1 MFCNEK
7 GELGMLVYVTPRLRR
22 GKVLSP
28 KDVQSAEPVHGDM
41 VVVQVMSDQFNR
53 YSNIA
58 QFHITGVNEV
68 QPLPP
73 LHDATLSWM
82 GPNGFVLNGF
92 EVINGV
98 AYAQSWWCRTSV

>member
-58 QFHITGVNEV
+58 QFHVSGVNDV

-82 GPNGFVLNGF
+82 GPNGLCSPASRSSTALPTRSPG
-92 EVINGV
+92 G
-98 AYAQSWWCRTSV
+98 

>member
-58 QFHITGVNEV
+58 QFHITGVNEL

-82 GPNGFVLNGF
+82 GPNGFVLTGF
-92 EVINGV
+92 AVIEGV
-98 AYAQSWWCRTSV
+98 AYAQSWRCRLAN